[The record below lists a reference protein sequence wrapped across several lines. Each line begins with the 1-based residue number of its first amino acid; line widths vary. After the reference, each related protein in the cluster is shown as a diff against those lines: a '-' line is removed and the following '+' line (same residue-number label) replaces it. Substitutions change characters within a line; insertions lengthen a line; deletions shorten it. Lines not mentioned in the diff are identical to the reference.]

1 MDKIIEK
8 LSGVLSPEDL
18 NEIKNAFESAVDEKV
33 QSKLDE
39 ETVNLAKK
47 ADEFCQKKIE
57 KAVAEKTAELEDLA
71 NKYCEQRCA
80 KITEKAQKKLDAQQK
95 KLEEAAQQYIL
106 ERFEEMYKEKLGEDL
121 DNLEE
126 SLLTNLDR
134 WLEYTLTEKIDPKLI
149 QKAAVNETYEPIINA
164 IKNAFENQY
173 VALDTTGSAKIREAV
188 AEAAELRESLK
199 KQVESGMALAKRLDE
214 AEKRAMIAEKTR
226 GLNDAQCARVKNM
239 FESKSFATTKKDI
252 DEYVAMLNERAPLMK
267 RPAAQRLAENRKL
280 NTHSLDIQDE
290 TQDLVTEKFHPKKTL
305 SQQEAFLLK
314 AAAFS
319 REK

>member
-1 MDKIIEK
+1 MIK
-8 LSGVLSPEDL
+8 LRGAFTAMITPMKGDGSVDYEGFRKH
-18 NEIKNAFESAVDEKV
+18 IKNQLEGGINGLVPLCTTSETPTLDEDEEEKMIEIIMNEVRSWEKV

-95 KLEEAAQQYIL
+95 KLEEAAQLYIL

-173 VALDTTGSAKIREAV
+173 VALLPLVLQRSV
-188 AEAAELRESLK
+188 
-199 KQVESGMALAKRLDE
+199 KQLQRP
-214 AEKRAMIAEKTR
+214 
-226 GLNDAQCARVKNM
+226 LN
-239 FESKSFATTKKDI
+239 
-252 DEYVAMLNERAPLMK
+252 L
-267 RPAAQRLAENRKL
+267 ENL
-280 NTHSLDIQDE
+280 
-290 TQDLVTEKFHPKKTL
+290 
-305 SQQEAFLLK
+305 
-314 AAAFS
+314 
-319 REK
+319 